1 MGKRDWHSAKE
12 RVKRKLSQSVCGSEH
27 EKVCFFRCL
36 KAVCL
41 NFLKPL
47 LLREMIAN
55 GIQVLPNGTEE
66 EEEEEG

>member
-1 MGKRDWHSAKE
+1 MKE
-12 RVKRKLSQSVCGSEH
+12 KVKRKLSQSACGSEH

-47 LLREMIAN
+47 LLWEMIAN
-55 GIQVLPNGTEE
+55 GIKVLPNGTEVKE
-66 EEEEEG
+66 KG